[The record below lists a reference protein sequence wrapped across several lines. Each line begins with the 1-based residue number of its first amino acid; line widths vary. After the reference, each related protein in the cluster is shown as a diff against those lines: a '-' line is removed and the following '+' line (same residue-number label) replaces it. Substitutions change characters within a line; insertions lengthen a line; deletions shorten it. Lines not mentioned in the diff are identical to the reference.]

1 MPIEIKE
8 TRDISQKA
16 IVELY
21 EANRWSS
28 AEKPE
33 QLFKALMNSHS
44 LITAWDNETCMSLPL
59 TNRDEKLVGLGN
71 ALSDGYLVV
80 YYPHLIVHPDY
91 HGRGIGKQIL
101 HKLKEKYG
109 EFHQQILVADGDAVN
124 FYEKCGF
131 ERAGETKPMWI
142 YKGDDH

>member
-1 MPIEIKE
+1 MQTIIKE
-8 TRDISQKA
+8 TKSITQEA

-28 AEKPE
+28 AQKPE

-44 LITAWDNETCMSLPL
+44 LITAWDN
-59 TNRDEKLVGLGN
+59 EKLVGLGN

-91 HGRGIGKQIL
+91 HGRGIGKKIL
-101 HKLKEKYG
+101 LKLQEKYG

-131 ERAGETKPMWI
+131 ERAGETKPMWL

>member
-1 MPIEIKE
+1 MATPSMQTIIKE
-8 TRDISQKA
+8 TKSITQEA

-28 AEKPE
+28 AQKPE

-44 LITAWDNETCMSLPL
+44 LITAWDN
-59 TNRDEKLVGLGN
+59 EKLVGLGN

-91 HGRGIGKQIL
+91 HGRGIGKKIL
-101 HKLKEKYG
+101 LKLQEKYG

-131 ERAGETKPMWI
+131 ERAGETKPMWL

>member
-1 MPIEIKE
+1 MLIEIKE
-8 TRDISQKA
+8 TRDITQED

-21 EANRWSS
+21 KANRWSS
-28 AEKPE
+28 AQKPE
-33 QLFKALMNSHS
+33 QLFKALMHSHS
-44 LITAWDNETCMSLPL
+44 LITAWD
-59 TNRDEKLVGLGN
+59 DEKLIGLGN

-80 YYPHLIVHPDY
+80 YYPHLIIHPNY
-91 HGRGIGKQIL
+91 QGKGIGKQIL
-101 HKLKEKYG
+101 LKLQEKYG
-109 EFHQQILVADGDAVN
+109 EFHQQILVADGNAVN